1 MSISLTVLAI
11 FLQIFSTSVN
21 NIGMTIQKKA
31 ANEMPRINEEVGI
44 FRSIKNMITNKA
56 WMFGLL
62 LNVTSTFLAAGSL
75 ALAAISFIQPIYG
88 FGLIVL
94 VAFTHYYLKE
104 KINKMDIIGVVLG
117 IIGIVI
123 IGVVG
128 ILAEVQVPQDPLT
141 YNVLVDKL
149 IAIPGIIFFSVFLG
163 IALIAYIV
171 SEKAKK
177 TIGLVFLVISSSI
190 WTATQNIFNKA
201 VATTVGDLGIIDAFF
216 GTGWLYSWSFIAL
229 FLFVTVV
236 GVVMLNL
243 AYQNG
248 QCVVVI
254 PIWTSIQVVIPVLSG
269 IIVFSEWSTYTP
281 TDIALQ
287 TLGIAFMLASI
298 IILSISN
305 GRKEDYCKVQLD
317 EDLENIEVEEEA
329 INTTV
334 ENSAEE
340 KNQSEEE

>member
-1 MSISLTVLAI
+1 MSASTLVLAI
-11 FLQIFSTSVN
+11 FLQLFSTSVN

-31 ANEMPRINEEVGI
+31 ANEIPRINEEAGI
-44 FRSIKNMITNKA
+44 FRSIKNMITSKA

-62 LNVTSTFLAAGSL
+62 INVVSTFLAAGSL
-75 ALAAISFIQPIYG
+75 ALASISLIQPIYG

-104 KINKMDIIGVVLG
+104 KINRMDIVGVILG

-123 IGVVG
+123 IGVTAKV
-128 ILAEVQVPQDPLT
+128 QDPLS
-141 YNVLVDKL
+141 YDVLLDKLVDT
-149 IAIPGIIFFSVFLG
+149 PGIIFFSVFLG
-163 IALIAYIV
+163 IALITYLI
-171 SEKAKK
+171 SEKVKK
-177 TIGLVFLVISSSI
+177 TIGLIFLVVSSSI

-201 VATTVGDLGIIDAFF
+201 VATAVGDLGIVNAFF
-216 GTGWLYSWSFIAL
+216 GEGWLYTWSFIGI
-229 FLFVTVV
+229 FLFVSIL
-236 GVVMLNL
+236 GVIMLNI

-269 IIVFSEWSTYTP
+269 IIVFSEWSTYTA

-287 TLGIAFMLASI
+287 TLGIAFMLVSI

-329 INTTV
+329 INTPV
-334 ENSAEE
+334 ENSTKE
-340 KNQSEEE
+340 KNQSEEG

>member
-1 MSISLTVLAI
+1 MSASTLVLAI
-11 FLQIFSTSVN
+11 FLQLFSTSVN

-31 ANEMPRINEEVGI
+31 ANEMPRINEEAGI
-44 FRSIKNMITNKA
+44 FRSIKNMITSKA

-62 LNVTSTFLAAGSL
+62 LNVVSTFLAAGSL
-75 ALAAISFIQPIYG
+75 ALASISLIQPIYG

-104 KINKMDIIGVVLG
+104 KINRMDIVGVILG

-123 IGVVG
+123 IGVTAKV
-128 ILAEVQVPQDPLT
+128 QDPLS
-141 YNVLVDKL
+141 YDVLLDKL
-149 IAIPGIIFFSVFLG
+149 IDTPGIIFFSVFLG
-163 IALIAYIV
+163 IALITYII
-171 SEKAKK
+171 SERVKK
-177 TIGLVFLVISSSI
+177 TIGLVFLVVSSSI

-201 VATTVGDLGIIDAFF
+201 VATAVGDLGIVNAFF
-216 GTGWLYSWSFIAL
+216 GDGWLYTWSFIAL
-229 FLFVTVV
+229 FLFVSIL
-236 GVVMLNL
+236 GVIMLNI

-248 QCVVVI
+248 QGVVVI

-269 IIVFSEWSTYTP
+269 IIVFSEWSTYTA

-305 GRKEDYCKVQLD
+305 GRKEDYLKTQI
-317 EDLENIEVEEEA
+317 EEGPEGIEVEEEA

-334 ENSAEE
+334 ENSTEE